1 MKINKSL
8 SKFFYVKYKIDLRT
22 FSFFL
27 LNIFLVIVDKKYNS
41 INLASTFLRSSKF
54 LYPIS
59 LVRCVEI
66 SIQLKWYK
74 KYYS

>member
-74 KYYS
+74 KNYS